1 MDVSAAP
8 SVRPTMSSALERQ
21 CSLLINSNAGGGE
34 VAELRTGLEST
45 DVEVKLTALKR
56 VIHLQLTGEPLPG
69 MLMTVIRYVLPHEN
83 THLRK
88 MGLYFL
94 EIVDARGDDGA
105 MRPEMILVCNMV
117 RNELVHANEF
127 SRGCSLRF
135 VCKLNDMELLEPL
148 VPAVRQNL
156 EHRHS
161 FVRRNAVLA
170 VSSIFSKFETLIP
183 DAPELVAE
191 FLAAE
196 TDVACQRNAFSMLCA
211 TDVDRAVA
219 YLHEHLVAIAGWGD
233 TMQLA
238 ALELIRRVCRMAPL
252 EKGKY
257 IQVIFALLSSSSAAV
272 VYEAANTLI
281 SMSGAPT
288 AVRAAAQAYCS
299 LLASQSDNNVKL
311 ILLDR
316 VSDLQAAHTPVLT
329 EMVMD
334 ILRAL
339 SSPNADIRRKTLGL
353 AMSLLTRRNVDEV
366 VGVLKKELLRHA
378 ASSGPTALAASAEL
392 RGLLLRAIHT
402 AAIRFP
408 DAAPA
413 AVSIIGDFLSD
424 EHGEVAVDAVAFARE
439 IAHSREDL
447 RPDILR
453 SILDA
458 LPSLGNPSVVRGG
471 LWILGEYAESP
482 ADLKAAFQTVL
493 QSVGRLPLAVVD
505 DDTDPD
511 TADGEAEA
519 GDTDAADAEKP
530 KKSIRRP
537 MVLADGTYA
546 SQTMESETASA
557 AAAKAVTTR
566 GGSGGAGKGASSPP
580 LRTLLINGSYFV
592 AAAVCA
598 ALTKLALRLSAF
610 EAAPATLRNKVRAEA
625 MLVCASILRY
635 GRDASAIAPIDNGAA
650 ERITACIL
658 SLTGTVASD
667 AADTGNTENLW
678 LDAPRAA
685 YDAVV
690 REKRR
695 KEAAAAKA
703 EALKEAVPAEE
714 VIDFG
719 LLRSGRRSAG
729 NGVDE
734 ADLGEDADLNRARDG
749 GGKGGKGGAGGF
761 ELGRVV
767 QLTGMSDPVYAEAHV
782 AVHEY
787 DIMLDILVVNVSN
800 ETLTNLTVEL
810 ATMGDLRLCERPQA
824 HTLAAGA
831 RVNVRAN
838 IKVSS
843 TETGIIFGNVV
854 YDVAGAASAS
864 GCVILNDVHM
874 DVMDYMR
881 PAEVNDAAF
890 RSMWAE
896 FEWENK
902 VAVTTSLTSLSA
914 LLNFIIE
921 STNMR
926 CLTLRG
932 SEDDAGYL
940 AANLYARSV
949 FGEDALVNVSVD
961 RGGDGRLAGFIRIRS
976 KTQGIALSLGD
987 KITLRQSQAQM
998 AAASTGSGTGAGGRG
1013 ASGNAMAVAAAVM

>member
-1 MDVSAAP
+1 
-8 SVRPTMSSALERQ
+8 MSSALERQ

-34 VAELRTGLEST
+34 VAELRAGLESS
-45 DVEVKLTALKR
+45 DVEAKLTALKR

-127 SRGCSLRF
+127 SRGCALRF

-170 VSSIFSKFETLIP
+170 VSSIFTKFETLIP

-196 TDVACQRNAFSMLCA
+196 TDVACQRNAFSMLCT

-219 YLHEHLVAIAGWGD
+219 YLHDHLASIAGWGD
-233 TMQLA
+233 TLQLA

-272 VYEAANTLI
+272 VYESANTLI

-299 LLASQSDNNVKL
+299 LLVSQSDNNVKL

-316 VSDLQAAHTPVLT
+316 VADLQTAHTPVLT

-339 SSPNADIRRKTLGL
+339 SSPNADIRRKTLAL
-353 AMSLLTRRNVDEV
+353 AMLLLTRRNVDEV

-378 ASSGPTALAASAEL
+378 ASSGPTALAASAES
-392 RGLLLRAIHT
+392 RGLLLRALHT

-439 IAHSREDL
+439 IAHTREDL

-493 QSVGRLPLAVVD
+493 QAVGRLPLTAVD

-511 TADGEAEA
+511 TAGGEEEA
-519 GDTDAADAEKP
+519 GDAEAVDVEKP

-566 GGSGGAGKGASSPP
+566 GGSNGAGGKGASNPP
-580 LRTLLINGSYFV
+580 LRTLLVNGSYFV

-658 SLTGTVASD
+658 SLTGPVAPD
-667 AADTGNTENLW
+667 EVDTENPESLW

-729 NGVDE
+729 NGVD
-734 ADLGEDADLNRARDG
+734 ADLGEDADLSRARDG
-749 GGKGGKGGAGGF
+749 GGKSGMGGPGGF

-932 SEDDAGYL
+932 SEDEAGYL

-998 AAASTGSGTGAGGRG
+998 AAASTGSGAGAGGRG
-1013 ASGNAMAVAAAVM
+1013 AGGNAMAVAAAVM

>member
-1 MDVSAAP
+1 MA
-8 SVRPTMSSALERQ
+8 SALERQ
-21 CSLLINSNAGGGE
+21 CSLLINSNAGSGE
-34 VAELRTGLEST
+34 VAELRKGLESSN
-45 DVEVKLTALKR
+45 VETKLTSLKR

-105 MRPEMILVCNMV
+105 MRPEMILVCNMI

-127 SRGCSLRF
+127 SRGCALRF
-135 VCKLNDMELLEPL
+135 VCKLNEMELLEPL
-148 VPAVRQNL
+148 VSAVRQNL

-170 VSSIFSKFETLIP
+170 VSAIFTKFESLIP

-191 FLAAE
+191 FLALE
-196 TDVACQRNAFSMLCA
+196 TDVACQRNAFAMLCA
-211 TDVDRAVA
+211 ADVDRAVA
-219 YLHEHLVAIAGWGD
+219 YLHKHLSAIAGWGD
-233 TMQLA
+233 TLQLA

-339 SSPNADIRRKTLGL
+339 SSPNPDIRRKTLSL
-353 AMSLLTRRNVDEV
+353 SMSLLTRRNVDEV
-366 VGVLKKELLRHA
+366 VGVLKKELLRHV
-378 ASSGPTALAASAEL
+378 ASSGPTALVASAEL
-392 RGLLLRAIHT
+392 RGLLLRELHT
-402 AAIRFP
+402 AAVRFP

-413 AVSIIGDFLSD
+413 AVSIIGDFLAD
-424 EHGEVAVDAVAFARE
+424 EHEEVAVDAVAFARE
-439 IAHSREDL
+439 VAHSREDL
-447 RPDILR
+447 RPEVLR

-458 LPSLGNPSVVRGG
+458 LPSLGNPTVVRGS

-482 ADLKAAFQTVL
+482 ADLKASFQTIL
-493 QSVGRLPLAVVD
+493 QAVGRLPLSTVD
-505 DDTDPD
+505 DDTDPETPD
-511 TADGEAEA
+511 
-519 GDTDAADAEKP
+519 GDTNAGGTDAVFEEEKP
-530 KKSIRRP
+530 KKASRRP
-537 MVLADGTYA
+537 TVLADGTYA

-557 AAAKAVTTR
+557 AASKAVEAR
-566 GGSGGAGKGASSPP
+566 NASGGAGGKGQAGPP
-580 LRTLLINGSYFV
+580 LRTLLISGEYFV

-610 EAAPATLRNKVRAEA
+610 ETAPVTLRNKVRAEA

-635 GRDASAIAPIDNGAA
+635 GRDASALAPIDNGAA

-658 SLTGTVASD
+658 SLTGTVAGV
-667 AADTGNTENLW
+667 AADTGDTEELW

-690 REKRR
+690 LEKRR

-719 LLRSGRRSAG
+719 LLRSGRRAAG
-729 NGVDE
+729 TGVDE
-734 ADLGEDADLNRARDG
+734 ADLGEDADLSRARDG

-787 DIMLDILVVNVSN
+787 DIMLDILVINVSN

-881 PAEVNDAAF
+881 PAEVHDAAF

-932 SEDDAGYL
+932 SEDEAGYL

-998 AAASTGSGTGAGGRG
+998 ATASLGRGGGAAGRG
-1013 ASGNAMAVAAAVM
+1013 ASGQSMSVLAAAAM

>member
-1 MDVSAAP
+1 
-8 SVRPTMSSALERQ
+8 MSSALERQ
-21 CSLLINSNAGGGE
+21 CSLLINSNAGSGE
-34 VAELRTGLEST
+34 VAELRTGLESS
-45 DVEVKLTALKR
+45 DVEAKLTALKR

-170 VSSIFSKFETLIP
+170 VSAIFTKFEALIP

-196 TDVACQRNAFSMLCA
+196 TDVACQRNAFAMLCA
-211 TDVDRAVA
+211 ADVDRAVA
-219 YLHEHLVAIAGWGD
+219 YLHEHLSAIAGWGD
-233 TMQLA
+233 TLQLA

-316 VSDLQAAHTPVLT
+316 VSDLQTAHTPVLT

-339 SSPNADIRRKTLGL
+339 SSPNADIRRKTLSL

-378 ASSGPTALAASAEL
+378 ASSGPTALAASSEL
-392 RGLLLRAIHT
+392 RGLLLRALHT
-402 AAIRFP
+402 AAVRFP

-424 EHGEVAVDAVAFARE
+424 EHGEVAVDAAAFARE
-439 IAHSREDL
+439 IAHTREDL
-447 RPDILR
+447 RPEILR

-458 LPSLGNPSVVRGG
+458 LLSLGNATVVRGA

-482 ADLKAAFQTVL
+482 ADLKASFQTVL
-493 QSVGRLPLAVVD
+493 QAVGRLPLAVAD
-505 DDTDPD
+505 DDTDPE
-511 TADGEAEA
+511 TADGEADA
-519 GDTDAADAEKP
+519 GDTGVAEAEKP
-530 KKSIRRP
+530 KKVSRRP
-537 MVLADGTYA
+537 TVLADGTYA

-557 AAAKAVTTR
+557 AASKAVAAR
-566 GGSGGAGKGASSPP
+566 GASGGAGGKGQPGPP
-580 LRTLLINGSYFV
+580 LRMLLVNGEYFV

-635 GRDASAIAPIDNGAA
+635 GRDASALAPIDNGAA

-658 SLTGTVASD
+658 SLTGTVTG
-667 AADTGNTENLW
+667 DTAETGDTEELW

-714 VIDFG
+714 VIGFG
-719 LLRSGRRSAG
+719 LLRSGRRVAG
-729 NGVDE
+729 TGVDE
-734 ADLGEDADLNRARDG
+734 ADLGEDADLSRARDG
-749 GGKGGKGGAGGF
+749 GGKGGKGGPGGF

-787 DIMLDILVVNVSN
+787 DIMLDILVMNVSN

-854 YDVAGAASAS
+854 YDVAGAAAAS

-881 PAEVNDAAF
+881 PAEVHDAAF

-902 VAVTTSLTSLSA
+902 VAVSTALTSLSA

-932 SEDDAGYL
+932 SEDEAGYL

-998 AAASTGSGTGAGGRG
+998 AAASTGGGGGGGGRG
-1013 ASGNAMAVAAAVM
+1013 ASGQSASVLAAAAM